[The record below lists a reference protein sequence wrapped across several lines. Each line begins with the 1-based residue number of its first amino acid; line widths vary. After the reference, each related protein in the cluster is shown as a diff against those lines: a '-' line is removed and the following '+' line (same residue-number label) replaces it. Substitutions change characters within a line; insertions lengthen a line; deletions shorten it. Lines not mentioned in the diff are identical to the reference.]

1 MSTGSHFDSWKRII
15 RLQDR
20 YLSLQIT
27 HPAPERLGTP
37 RGQRPLL
44 LLVPDKWKYCDM
56 GPTGF
61 RPYILEGL

>member
-1 MSTGSHFDSWKRII
+1 MSTGSHFDSWLRII

-20 YLSLQIT
+20 YLST
-27 HPAPERLGTP
+27 DNPPSLGEVGQTT
-37 RGQRPLL
+37 GQRPLL
-44 LLVPDKWKYCDM
+44 LIVPDKWKYCDM